1 MPWTTTLPYSY
12 AIDYGQKHLG
22 NTEYLKQIEEGRP
35 QLLHVFQDTPL
46 NSWTGNSIH
55 TGGEEFRRI
64 TADEVPA
71 HVDAIKKF
79 VQDAHESGAA
89 KLIPYIC
96 TMIMVGNAETRDGF
110 WNLYDNWED
119 FEHLGIGPKPEDD
132 PIEWLQKGATPL
144 GNPRLNHH
152 EPSIHHPGWR
162 QFLRACAN
170 LVAECGYDGA
180 FLDVNSL
187 ASYLECDRIVFAEYL
202 ADRFSPNELSG
213 LLNFSSV
220 DDVVLGEPGDGLLWF
235 ETARFRSCAMGK
247 LFEELRDIGRQHVE
261 DFFVIVNN
269 SPMSALEGFWDRRR
283 YGLGVGPLHEYT
295 AAVMFEEMQQAGRF
309 GMDYINDNI
318 LQFKY
323 SLAHGAKGVTLL
335 YFAGHTD
342 ACNLA
347 NAEAASGGGGA
358 FVHPGF
364 VGIPEM
370 RAWGDWFTDHAAMY
384 DGKEAVHDVGVL
396 FFAEQMYWE
405 NHDHIDAVYRIRMSL
420 SDNHILFNFL
430 VEPHFTLEALKTFE
444 VVIVPDVSHMSQDQ
458 IDVLVAYAEGGGK
471 VLIVGECGLFDDR
484 GIAHATPLSDLLAK
498 HSDNV
503 TFCDKLDS
511 AVPARGQEI
520 YDLPH
525 GELNTFEYFP
535 EMTDRVASIEEAQAA
550 RNHPL
555 IAVLDEMAGRRL
567 SCLND
572 DAPYTL
578 RVDAYKDPDDETKTL
593 VHLVNYDLLVTERGK
608 TEPLIPAT
616 DVLVKIPAKSA
627 RIWMSGGTEGEPL
640 NAGVDGVQ
648 IPAVDCYAIVEVT
661 NA

>member
-1 MPWTTTLPYSY
+1 M
-12 AIDYGQKHLG
+12 
-22 NTEYLKQIEEGRP
+22 
-35 QLLHVFQDTPL
+35 
-46 NSWTGNSIH
+46 
-55 TGGEEFRRI
+55 
-64 TADEVPA
+64 
-71 HVDAIKKF
+71 
-79 VQDAHESGAA
+79 
-89 KLIPYIC
+89 
-96 TMIMVGNAETRDGF
+96 
-110 WNLYDNWED
+110 
-119 FEHLGIGPKPEDD
+119 
-132 PIEWLQKGATPL
+132 
-144 GNPRLNHH
+144 
-152 EPSIHHPGWR
+152 
-162 QFLRACAN
+162 
-170 LVAECGYDGA
+170 
-180 FLDVNSL
+180 
-187 ASYLECDRIVFAEYL
+187 
-202 ADRFSPNELSG
+202 
-213 LLNFSSV
+213 
-220 DDVVLGEPGDGLLWF
+220 
-235 ETARFRSCAMGK
+235 
-247 LFEELRDIGRQHVE
+247 
-261 DFFVIVNN
+261 
-269 SPMSALEGFWDRRR
+269 
-283 YGLGVGPLHEYT
+283 
-295 AAVMFEEMQQAGRF
+295 
-309 GMDYINDNI
+309 
-318 LQFKY
+318 
-323 SLAHGAKGVTLL
+323 
-335 YFAGHTD
+335 
-342 ACNLA
+342 
-347 NAEAASGGGGA
+347 
-358 FVHPGF
+358 
-364 VGIPEM
+364 
-370 RAWGDWFTDHAAMY
+370 
-384 DGKEAVHDVGVL
+384 
-396 FFAEQMYWE
+396 
-405 NHDHIDAVYRIRMSL
+405 
-420 SDNHILFNFL
+420 
-430 VEPHFTLEALKTFE
+430 
-444 VVIVPDVSHMSQDQ
+444 
-458 IDVLVAYAEGGGK
+458 AYAEGGGK